1 MTTTKTFFRGTCE
14 RGHTTDYPYESP
26 FALCEEVE
34 SGPAV
39 LWRCAADCYGLK
51 RNCGGKLVKFQMLIR
66 DSSNDPMENE
76 GAMTGRILDANDIEN
91 FKAFYSLGKRDFWPP
106 MEAVVRDIK
115 CLLKTVDALQADF
128 EHAMQQNKGL
138 AEDLGVATV
147 ERNEARKERNRFRTQ
162 LQALCPHGV
171 TFDSTPAVCAGCGK
185 ELTR

>member
-91 FKAFYSLGKRDFWPP
+91 FKTFYSLGKRDFWPP
-106 MEAVVRDIK
+106 TEAVVRDIK
-115 CLLKTVDALQADF
+115 CLLKTVDALQAELANRDEIRTALRKF
-128 EHAMQQNKGL
+128 AVETIGPEDDLSRRCHICSGRGPFQGEVRHA
-138 AEDLGVATV
+138 ATCVA
-147 ERNEARKERNRFRTQ
+147 R
-162 LQALCPHGV
+162 
-171 TFDSTPAVCAGCGK
+171 
-185 ELTR
+185 